1 MREWKASGRDP
12 ILVEF
17 GLAIQKRRQEMGL
30 SQEEA
35 AARVGVHRTYY
46 ADIERGTRN
55 VGLKNVVAIARGLD
69 IKLSDLIKKIR

>member
-1 MREWKASGRDP
+1 MREGKASGRDP